1 VIVLCRL
8 KTSLEIG
15 KIVEKISLLE
25 VTDMKLYVGHS
36 KLIYFTKVASF
47 DGSDESALV
56 VEGGK
61 PCNGMTIILA
71 GPNETALKLIKYE
84 LKQLIRVARH
94 MLLRIYKIMLDQD
107 MMQSMT
113 PEVRATL
120 ANPAVANIFFHSS
133 LES

>member
-1 VIVLCRL
+1 MTVWSGRSVDEKAVFQL
-8 KTSLEIG
+8 KICG
-15 KIVEKISLLE
+15 
-25 VTDMKLYVGHS
+25 
-36 KLIYFTKVASF
+36 
-47 DGSDESALV
+47 LV
-56 VEGGK
+56 KGGK

>member
-1 VIVLCRL
+1 
-8 KTSLEIG
+8 
-15 KIVEKISLLE
+15 
-25 VTDMKLYVGHS
+25 
-36 KLIYFTKVASF
+36 
-47 DGSDESALV
+47 
-56 VEGGK
+56 
-61 PCNGMTIILA
+61 
-71 GPNETALKLIKYE
+71 
-84 LKQLIRVARH
+84 